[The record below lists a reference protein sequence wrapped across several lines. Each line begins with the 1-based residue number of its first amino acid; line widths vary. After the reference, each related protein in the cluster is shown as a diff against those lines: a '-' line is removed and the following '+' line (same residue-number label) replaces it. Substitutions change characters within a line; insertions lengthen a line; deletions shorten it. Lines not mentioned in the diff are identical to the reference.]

1 MGECRVP
8 GIIENRGFDRGQ
20 SAEMVGCHFFFEM
33 IILQANVTV
42 CVITDRYTVTIIHF
56 YSTVAQVLRYDM
68 CNRLRFLQILKITF
82 FT

>member
-1 MGECRVP
+1 MK
-8 GIIENRGFDRGQ
+8 RGDLSGDNLPKWW
-20 SAEMVGCHFFFEM
+20 VVTFFFEM
-33 IILQANVTV
+33 IMLQANVTV